1 MPARRDPGTA
11 KGFES
16 QHGSR
21 ASLDRP
27 MVLLDKVVEI
37 FGLANLDVHFT
48 IIIDG
53 FECDGLQ
60 SRPNGRVAESRR
72 CCRPCRRPGKDTAI
86 RP

>member
-37 FGLANLDVHFT
+37 FGLANLDVRFT

-60 SRPNGRVAESRR
+60 SRPNGRVRSRKSTVL
-72 CCRPCRRPGKDTAI
+72 PTLSTA
-86 RP
+86 R